1 MNYSLSRIQQI
12 NEIRDPLISECQH
25 PLVWYE
31 FILSTALFYYTT
43 AIMSMI
49 FTKESR
55 RLREISLLYDTL
67 ILFIMLPSLVEWFG
81 FSPTDSS
88 IALVINISSHQKI
101 QLNTCFSIAFLHSS
115 LQASFVVAL
124 IYTIYA
130 ENILISNMAT
140 INPKPVVTISLLVLQ
155 VTTGF
160 TVATVT
166 ALIDTSNKEC
176 FANGCCLHA
185 VCTWSFK
192 TIIDCTFDLCCI
204 YAAYVLL
211 RVSVDRFLKL
221 LVISCSRS
229 LFVHK
234 YRNG

>member
-1 MNYSLSRIQQI
+1 MNYSLSRIQGI
-12 NEIRDPLISECQH
+12 NEIRDPWTSECQH
-25 PLVWYE
+25 PLVWYQ
-31 FILSTALFYYTT
+31 FILSTALFYYTM

-67 ILFIMLPSLVEWFG
+67 ILFIILPSLVEWFG
-81 FSPTDSS
+81 FSRTDNS
-88 IALVINISSHQKI
+88 IVLVINIPSHQEI
-101 QLNTCFSIAFLHSS
+101 QLNTCFPIAFLHSS
-115 LQASFVVAL
+115 LQASFVVAS

-130 ENILISNMAT
+130 ENMLISSMVT
-140 INPKPVVTISLLVLQ
+140 INPKPVVNISLLALQ
-155 VTTGF
+155 VTTGL

-166 ALIDTSNKEC
+166 ALIGTSNKEC
-176 FANGCCLHA
+176 FANGCCLHT
-185 VCTWSFK
+185 VCTWNFK
-192 TIIDCTFDLCCI
+192 TIIDCTFDFCCI

-221 LVISCSRS
+221 LVILCDRS

-234 YRNG
+234 YRDG